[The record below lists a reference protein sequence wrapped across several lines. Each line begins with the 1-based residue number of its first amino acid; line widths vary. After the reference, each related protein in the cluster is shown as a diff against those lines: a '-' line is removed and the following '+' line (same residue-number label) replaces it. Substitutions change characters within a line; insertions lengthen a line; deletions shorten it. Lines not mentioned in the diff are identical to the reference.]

1 MINEIAMNFK
11 DFNSHL
17 FKIISFIPIIWI
29 SSLYLF
35 VITCIIELGHF
46 PTPSINDPKEIGL
59 SFLYTLIGIGMF
71 ALIFGSILWLINLSI
86 AIYLKRVSK
95 KHLIIFSIGIV
106 ICLIQIFYDPGQL
119 IYWYMD

>member
-1 MINEIAMNFK
+1 MNYK
-11 DFNSHL
+11 DFNSYL
-17 FKIISFIPIIWI
+17 FKITSFIPIIWI

-46 PTPSINDPKEIGL
+46 PIPSMNDPKGIGL

-86 AIYLKRVSK
+86 EIYLKRVSK

-106 ICLIQIFYDPGQL
+106 ISLIQIFYDPGQL